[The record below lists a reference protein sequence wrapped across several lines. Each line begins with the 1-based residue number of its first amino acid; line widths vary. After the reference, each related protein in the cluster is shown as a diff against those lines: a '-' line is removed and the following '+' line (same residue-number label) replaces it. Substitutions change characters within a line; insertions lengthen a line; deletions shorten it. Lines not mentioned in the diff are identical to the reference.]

1 MTSHA
6 TEALLEDLLHRA
18 LLATD
23 TGGRWATRSDD
34 MWCRV
39 TPLDG
44 EQRPQ
49 GWKLHVSAT
58 AASAPAVLL
67 KSLEVLLPDASGF
80 KFARSLERVGA
91 LNSRATPRGSSGK
104 FLTVYP
110 RSDADAARLAAELH
124 RATAGLAGP
133 RILSDQQ
140 YAADSL
146 VHYRYGA
153 FVGRRRLSDDGLLV
167 WYFEDPDG
175 NPVEDRRTGR
185 YTPPEW
191 AVSPFPAPAH
201 VPSPAPAPT
210 AAAPRPVVVGG
221 RFSVREAI
229 RHTNKGGVYRGSDVR
244 TGAPVVIKETRPH
257 VEADASGSDVRDWLR
272 AEARTLEKLRGSG
285 LAPEPLALFE
295 HGGHLFL
302 AQEEVPGVPLRTWV
316 AERFRDL
323 GGERYGAEATAQVAR
338 LVDLVA
344 AAHEHG
350 CVLRDFTP
358 GNVMVRPDGEL
369 RLIDL
374 ELAVLADD
382 AALPTRVGTPGFSAP
397 ERLLDA
403 PVSPTADYY
412 SLGATVCFVLAG
424 KVPNL
429 LPEEPQHRPAEERLA
444 EWLDAS
450 LVSVRLPEGIR
461 ESILGLMRDDPNARW
476 DPGRAREAL
485 GLTDGGK
492 TAGVSPVGGPA
503 AARST
508 AGGPTAARSGAGGKQ
523 AGGPTAAPSNTDGPT
538 ASGPT
543 ATPSTTNGSAAGR
556 STAGGPTA
564 ARSTAGGQQASE
576 PTATRSTIGGSAA
589 GRATSGGPTADGST
603 ADRSTANGS
612 TADGSTANRST
623 SDGPTAGGPTAG
635 GPGAAGS
642 TAGGPTAAELP
653 AVVPTARPSR
663 PSSAGSAA
671 PPAACAAPLDPPT
684 TNVPPTPLSPPTTNA
699 PSAALSPPPAC
710 APACGDAIGTAVD
723 GIVRHLVDTMTP
735 GDDRRLWPVSTLA
748 GESDP
753 CSVQQGAAGVLAVLT
768 RYFELTGDPRLP
780 GPLAVAGRW
789 IAERTE
795 PRSARPGLHF
805 GTGGTAWALYEAGRA
820 VGDRALVDH
829 ALALAVAPQRPTPSH
844 DITHGTAGSGMA
856 SVHLWRRTG
865 DPRLAALVGEAAD
878 RLAEAARREAS
889 GVSWPVPAEAVAEE
903 AGKRYLG
910 FAHGSSG
917 IGCFLLAAASVTGS
931 PVHRELAVAAGE
943 HLVAHAVDVGG
954 AAQWPAQ
961 TGDVPTAPYWC
972 HGSAGIG
979 SFLVRLWRATGDDRF
994 GSLARAAGRAVVERA
1009 SRAAL
1014 TQCHGLAGNGDFLL
1028 DLAEATGDPAHR
1040 ARAGDLAR
1048 LLLAERSLRGGHVV
1062 FPNEYG
1068 EVSTGW
1074 SDGSAGILAFLLR
1087 VRHTEPRHWMVQLP
1101 V

>member
-6 TEALLEDLLHRA
+6 TEAVLEDLLHRA

-23 TGGRWATRSDD
+23 TGECWTTESDD

-39 TPLDG
+39 APRDG
-44 EQRPQ
+44 DRRPQ

-58 AASAPAVLL
+58 AASAPTVLL
-67 KSLEVLLPDASGF
+67 KALEVLLRDASGF

-191 AVSPFPAPAH
+191 AVSPFPAPAA
-201 VPSPAPAPT
+201 VPSPGPVPA
-210 AAAPRPVVVGG
+210 ASRPLVVGG

-257 VEADASGSDVRDWLR
+257 VEADASGCDVRDWLR

-316 AERFRDL
+316 AERFRDV
-323 GGERYGAEATAQVAR
+323 GDERYRAEATAQVAR

-344 AAHEHG
+344 AAHARG

-374 ELAVLADD
+374 ELAVLEDD

-397 ERLLDA
+397 ERLRDA

-412 SLGATVCFVLAG
+412 SLGATLCFVLAG

-429 LPEEPQHRPAEERLA
+429 LAEEPADRPAEARLA
-444 EWLDAS
+444 EWLDACA
-450 LVSVRLPEGIR
+450 VSVRLPDGTR
-461 ESILGLMRDDPNARW
+461 EAILGLMRDDPAARW
-476 DPGRAREAL
+476 DPARARKAL
-485 GLTDGGK
+485 GPTDAAPAP
-492 TAGVSPVGGPA
+492 TRAGAPAGAVEPVA
-503 AARST
+503 AAGT
-508 AGGPTAARSGAGGKQ
+508 GTV
-523 AGGPTAAPSNTDGPT
+523 
-538 ASGPT
+538 
-543 ATPSTTNGSAAGR
+543 GSVTG
-556 STAGGPTA
+556 T
-564 ARSTAGGQQASE
+564 
-576 PTATRSTIGGSAA
+576 
-589 GRATSGGPTADGST
+589 
-603 ADRSTANGS
+603 
-612 TADGSTANRST
+612 
-623 SDGPTAGGPTAG
+623 
-635 GPGAAGS
+635 AAGS
-642 TAGGPTAAELP
+642 AGTAAGTD
-653 AVVPTARPSR
+653 AVESVVA
-663 PSSAGSAA
+663 
-671 PPAACAAPLDPPT
+671 
-684 TNVPPTPLSPPTTNA
+684 
-699 PSAALSPPPAC
+699 
-710 APACGDAIGTAVD
+710 
-723 GIVRHLVDTMTP
+723 GIVRHLLDTMTP
-735 GDDRRLWPVSTLA
+735 GDERRLWPVSTTA
-748 GESDP
+748 GETDP
-753 CSVQQGAAGVLAVLT
+753 CTVQQGAAGVLAVLT

-780 GPLAVAGRW
+780 GPLSTAGRW
-789 IAERTE
+789 IADRTD

-820 VGDRALVDH
+820 VGDRSLVDH
-829 ALALAVAPQRPTPSH
+829 ALTLALAPQRPTPSH
-844 DITHGTAGSGMA
+844 DITHGTAGSGTA
-856 SVHLWRRTG
+856 AVHLWRRTG
-865 DPRLAALVGEAAD
+865 DPRLAALVADAAD
-878 RLAEAARREAS
+878 RLAGAARREAS
-889 GVSWPVPAEAVAEE
+889 GATWPVPAEAVAEE

-917 IGCFLLAAASVTGS
+917 IGCFLLAAASVTGR

-943 HLVAHAVDVGG
+943 HLVAHAADVGG
-954 AAQWPAQ
+954 AVQWPAQ
-961 TGDVPTAPYWC
+961 TGNPPTAPYWC

-979 SFLVRLWRATGDDRF
+979 SFLLRLWRATGDDRY
-994 GSLARAAGRAVVERA
+994 GDLARGAARAVVERA

-1040 ARAGDLAR
+1040 ARAEELAR
-1048 LLLAERSLRGGHVV
+1048 LLVAERSHRGGHVV

-1068 EVSTGW
+1068 DVSTGW

>member
-23 TGGRWATRSDD
+23 TGERWTTGSDD

-110 RSDADAARLAAELH
+110 RSDADAARIAAELH

-201 VPSPAPAPT
+201 VPSPAPAP
-210 AAAPRPVVVGG
+210 AAPRPVVIGG
-221 RFSVREAI
+221 RFAVREAI
-229 RHTNKGGVYRGSDVR
+229 RHTNKGGVYRGSDVH
-244 TGAPVVIKETRPH
+244 TGAAVVIKETRPH

-272 AEARTLEKLRGSG
+272 AEARILEKLRGSG

-295 HGGHLFL
+295 HAGHLFL

-316 AERFRDL
+316 AERFRDT

-344 AAHEHG
+344 AAHAHG

-358 GNVMVRPDGEL
+358 GNVMVRPDGDL

-429 LPEEPQHRPAEERLA
+429 LAEEPHDRPAEERLA

-450 LVSVRLPEGIR
+450 RVSVRLPHGMR
-461 ESILGLMRDDPNARW
+461 ELILGLMRDDPDARW
-476 DPGRAREAL
+476 DPARAREAL
-485 GLTDGGK
+485 G
-492 TAGVSPVGGPA
+492 
-503 AARST
+503 RM
-508 AGGPTAARSGAGGKQ
+508 
-523 AGGPTAAPSNTDGPT
+523 
-538 ASGPT
+538 
-543 ATPSTTNGSAAGR
+543 
-556 STAGGPTA
+556 
-564 ARSTAGGQQASE
+564 
-576 PTATRSTIGGSAA
+576 
-589 GRATSGGPTADGST
+589 
-603 ADRSTANGS
+603 
-612 TADGSTANRST
+612 
-623 SDGPTAGGPTAG
+623 AG
-635 GPGAAGS
+635 GPG
-642 TAGGPTAAELP
+642 T
-653 AVVPTARPSR
+653 RPSR
-663 PSSAGSAA
+663 PSSPGSA
-671 PPAACAAPLDPPT
+671 PADDD
-684 TNVPPTPLSPPTTNA
+684 V
-699 PSAALSPPPAC
+699 
-710 APACGDAIGTAVD
+710 IGSAVD

-735 GDDRRLWPVSTLA
+735 DDDRRLWPVSTLA
-748 GESDP
+748 GETDP
-753 CSVQQGAAGVLAVLT
+753 CTVQQGAAGVLAVLT

-780 GPLAVAGRW
+780 GPLAAAGRW
-789 IAERTE
+789 IADRSD

-820 VGDRALVDH
+820 VEDRALVDH
-829 ALALAVAPQRPTPSH
+829 ALALAVAPHRPTPSH
-844 DITHGTAGSGMA
+844 DITHGTAGGGMA
-856 SVHLWRRTG
+856 RAHLWRRTG

-878 RLAEAARREAS
+878 RLAGAARREGS
-889 GVSWPVPAEAVAEE
+889 GVSWPVPAEAVAQE

-917 IGCFLLAAASVTGS
+917 IGCFLLAAASVTGR
-931 PVHRELAVAAGE
+931 PDHRELAVAAGE

-954 AAQWPAQ
+954 AAQWPSQ

-979 SFLVRLWRATGDDRF
+979 SFLVRLWRATGDDRY
-994 GSLARAAGRAVVERA
+994 GDLARAAGRAVVERA

-1028 DLAEATGDPAHR
+1028 DLADATGDPVHR

-1048 LLLAERSLRGGHVV
+1048 LLVAERSVRGGHVV

-1087 VRHTEPRHWMVQLP
+1087 VRHTEPRHWMVQPP

>member
-18 LLATD
+18 LIATD
-23 TGGRWATRSDD
+23 TGERWTTGSDD

-67 KSLEVLLPDASGF
+67 KSLEVLLPDSSGF

-201 VPSPAPAPT
+201 VPSPAPPP
-210 AAAPRPVVVGG
+210 AAPDPVVVGG
-221 RFSVREAI
+221 RFAVREAI

-257 VEADASGSDVRDWLR
+257 VEADASGNDVRDWLR

-316 AERFRDL
+316 AERFRDA

-344 AAHEHG
+344 EAHAHG

-397 ERLLDA
+397 ERLVDA

-429 LPEEPQHRPAEERLA
+429 LAEEPQDRPVEERLA
-444 EWLDAS
+444 EWLDAC
-450 LVSVRLPEGIR
+450 LVSVRLPDGMR
-461 ESILGLMRDDPNARW
+461 ELILGLMRDDPDARW
-476 DPGRAREAL
+476 DPARAREAL
-485 GLTDGGK
+485 ARMAT
-492 TAGVSPVGGPA
+492 GPA
-503 AARST
+503 A
-508 AGGPTAARSGAGGKQ
+508 
-523 AGGPTAAPSNTDGPT
+523 
-538 ASGPT
+538 
-543 ATPSTTNGSAAGR
+543 
-556 STAGGPTA
+556 
-564 ARSTAGGQQASE
+564 
-576 PTATRSTIGGSAA
+576 
-589 GRATSGGPTADGST
+589 
-603 ADRSTANGS
+603 
-612 TADGSTANRST
+612 
-623 SDGPTAGGPTAG
+623 
-635 GPGAAGS
+635 
-642 TAGGPTAAELP
+642 P
-653 AVVPTARPSR
+653 ASR
-663 PSSAGSAA
+663 PSSPGSTPSAA
-671 PPAACAAPLDPPT
+671 PTAAG
-684 TNVPPTPLSPPTTNA
+684 
-699 PSAALSPPPAC
+699 
-710 APACGDAIGTAVD
+710 GDAIGTAVE

-735 GDDRRLWPVSTLA
+735 DDDRRLWPVSTLA
-748 GESDP
+748 GETDP
-753 CSVQQGAAGVLAVLT
+753 CTVQQGAAGVLAVLT

-780 GPLAVAGRW
+780 GPLAAAGRW
-789 IAERTE
+789 IADRTD

-820 VGDRALVDH
+820 VEDGALVDH
-829 ALALAVAPQRPTPSH
+829 ALALAVAPQERTPSH

-856 SVHLWRRTG
+856 RAHLWRRTG

-878 RLAEAARREAS
+878 RLAEAARREAT
-889 GVSWPVPAEAVAEE
+889 GVSWPVPAEAVAQE

-917 IGCFLLAAASVTGS
+917 IGCFLLAAASVTGR

-979 SFLVRLWRATGDDRF
+979 SFLVRLWRATGDDRY
-994 GSLARAAGRAVVERA
+994 GDLARAAGRAVVERA

-1028 DLAEATGDPAHR
+1028 DLADATGDPVHR

-1048 LLLAERSLRGGHVV
+1048 LLVAERSRRGDHVV

-1087 VRHTEPRHWMVQLP
+1087 VRHTEPRHWMVQPP

>member
-23 TGGRWATRSDD
+23 TGERWATGSDD

-58 AASAPAVLL
+58 AASAPTVLL

-201 VPSPAPAPT
+201 VPSPAPAP
-210 AAAPRPVVVGG
+210 AAPSPVVVGD
-221 RFSVREAI
+221 RFAVREAI

-244 TGAPVVIKETRPH
+244 TGLAVVIKETRPH

-295 HGGHLFL
+295 HAGHLFL

-316 AERFRDL
+316 AERFRDA

-344 AAHEHG
+344 AAHARG

-358 GNVMVRPDGEL
+358 GNVMVRPDGAL

-429 LPEEPQHRPAEERLA
+429 LAEEPHDRPAEERLA
-444 EWLDAS
+444 EWLDACR
-450 LVSVRLPEGIR
+450 VSVRLPDGMR
-461 ESILGLMRDDPNARW
+461 ELILGLMRDDPDARW
-476 DPGRAREAL
+476 DPARAREAL
-485 GLTDGGK
+485 GRM
-492 TAGVSPVGGPA
+492 AGGPA
-503 AARST
+503 
-508 AGGPTAARSGAGGKQ
+508 
-523 AGGPTAAPSNTDGPT
+523 
-538 ASGPT
+538 
-543 ATPSTTNGSAAGR
+543 
-556 STAGGPTA
+556 
-564 ARSTAGGQQASE
+564 
-576 PTATRSTIGGSAA
+576 
-589 GRATSGGPTADGST
+589 
-603 ADRSTANGS
+603 
-612 TADGSTANRST
+612 
-623 SDGPTAGGPTAG
+623 
-635 GPGAAGS
+635 
-642 TAGGPTAAELP
+642 
-653 AVVPTARPSR
+653 ARPSR
-663 PSSAGSAA
+663 PSSPGSA
-671 PPAACAAPLDPPT
+671 P
-684 TNVPPTPLSPPTTNA
+684 
-699 PSAALSPPPAC
+699 
-710 APACGDAIGTAVD
+710 APADDVLRSAVD

-735 GDDRRLWPVSTLA
+735 EDDRRLWPVSTLA
-748 GESDP
+748 GETDP
-753 CSVQQGAAGVLAVLT
+753 CTVQQGAAGVLAVLT

-780 GPLAVAGRW
+780 GPLAAAGRW
-789 IAERTE
+789 IADRSD

-820 VGDRALVDH
+820 VEDRALVDH

-856 SVHLWRRTG
+856 RAHLWRRTG

-878 RLAEAARREAS
+878 RLADAARHEGS
-889 GVSWPVPAEAVAEE
+889 GVSWPVPAEAVAQE

-917 IGCFLLAAASVTGS
+917 IGCFLLAAASVTGR
-931 PVHRELAVAAGE
+931 PDHRELAVAAGE

-979 SFLVRLWRATGDDRF
+979 SFLVRLWRATGDDRY
-994 GSLARAAGRAVVERA
+994 GDLARAAGRAVVERA

-1028 DLAEATGDPAHR
+1028 DLADATGDPVHR

-1048 LLLAERSLRGGHVV
+1048 LLVAERSVRGGHVV

-1087 VRHTEPRHWMVQLP
+1087 VRHTEPRHWMVQPP